1 MCDYCDCRAQRE
13 LADLSADHELLL
25 ILTRRIRTA
34 APSSLAFWRS
44 ELAASLLPHAE
55 REERGVFAA
64 LRDSDVDSSYVDRFE
79 DDHRRVHELLETEA
93 TPEALA
99 ELVDL
104 LEDHIQ
110 REETDLFPAAR
121 QLVTPERWDAVD
133 RAGAEALR

>member
-13 LADLSADHELLL
+13 LAGLSADHELLL
-25 ILTRRIRTA
+25 ILTRRIRKA
-34 APSSLAFWRS
+34 APSSLEFWRS

-64 LRDSDVDSSYVDRFE
+64 LRDSGVDPSYLDHFE
-79 DDHRRVHELLETEA
+79 DDHRRLHELLEAEA
-93 TPEALA
+93 TPERLA
-99 ELVDL
+99 EMVEL

-121 QLVTPERWDAVD
+121 QLVPPEGWDAVED
-133 RAGAEALR
+133 AAMEVTR